1 MISRIGK
8 AALLL
13 AVLFVGV
20 LPVLYL
26 LLANDE
32 LDTGLVSRLSWQ
44 NETFRLSWKTAR
56 LAMVTAC
63 VSSGIAWAVCAMLRA
78 SARPRFWLALYVLCF
93 TVSPYIAAQGWI
105 QILGVQGTF
114 WKLLALTP
122 RAGMLFGPSGLVFM
136 MSLQMTPLA
145 LFIFAS
151 TYRPLDRES
160 QDLQALT
167 KLPAWKKL
175 YVFHL
180 RPGKAPLL
188 FALVLVFW
196 LAFWN
201 YETPSI
207 LRQNTYALNLYAAFG
222 SFYDDNQALGY
233 LFHALIYAVPTLVLI
248 VWMSPALAANIRSLP
263 HARENTNSRLQK
275 LARLFGLSLIP
286 LCGLVLPV
294 AGLIGDLAGM
304 ESLTTAIQT
313 ILQYSGDIKN
323 TLVVASSASL
333 IATMT
338 CFALV
343 YLGSIVNAR
352 AALALPA
359 LLLLII
365 PPLCTGIGA
374 VHWFA
379 ENSAGAAGLERIV
392 LVNALILLPILLLP
406 ASLAFPR
413 NATAR
418 SDTRRLYH
426 IGDLKQFALLAR
438 PVLLPRFLLLFGL
451 GFLMAMKE
459 VPASL
464 LNYPP
469 DGSTLA
475 LTIETMLHFDQ
486 PQLISALCLIQLL
499 ISLVIFS
506 TITVTSHLC
515 QR

>member
-1 MISRIGK
+1 MILRIGK
-8 AALLL
+8 VVLLL
-13 AVLFVGV
+13 AVLFAGV

-32 LDTGLVSRLSWQ
+32 LDTGLISRLSRQ
-44 NETFRLSWKTAR
+44 NETFRLSWQTAR

-63 VSSGIAWAVCAMLRA
+63 VSSGIAWVACAMLRA
-78 SARPRFWLALYVLCF
+78 SARPRSWLALYVLCF

-105 QILGVQGTF
+105 QLLGAQGSF

-122 RAGMLFGPSGLVFM
+122 RAEMLFGPSGLVFL
-136 MSLQMTPLA
+136 MSLQLTPLA
-145 LFIFAS
+145 LLVFAS

-160 QDLQALT
+160 QDLQSLT
-167 KLPAWKKL
+167 TLPVWKKL
-175 YVFHL
+175 YFFHL

-207 LRQNTYALNLYAAFG
+207 LRQNTYALNVYAAFG
-222 SFYDDNQALGY
+222 SFYDYNQALGY
-233 LFHALIYAVPTLVLI
+233 VLHAVIYAVPTLVLI
-248 VWMSPALAANIRSLP
+248 LWMSPALAANIRSLP
-263 HARENTNSRLQK
+263 HARQHTGCRLQK
-275 LARLFGLSLIP
+275 LARLCSLSFIP
-286 LCGLVLPV
+286 LCGLIVPGV
-294 AGLIGDLAGM
+294 GLMGDLAGM
-304 ESLTTAIQT
+304 QNLTTAIQP
-313 ILQYSGDIKN
+313 ILQYSGDIEN

-333 IATMT
+333 ITT
-338 CFALV
+338 TICFALV
-343 YLGSIVNAR
+343 YVGSIVNAR
-352 AALALPA
+352 AALGLPA

-365 PPLCTGIGA
+365 PPLCTGMGA
-374 VHWFA
+374 AHWFA
-379 ENSAGAAGLERIV
+379 ENSTGDAGLERIV

-418 SDTRRLYH
+418 SDTRHLYR
-426 IGDLKQFALLAR
+426 IGDLKQFVLLAR
-438 PVLLPRFLLLFGL
+438 PVILPRFLLLFGF

-499 ISLVIFS
+499 ISVMVFS
-506 TITVTSHLC
+506 AITVTSHLC